1 MSQGWYLMKDWSR
14 AHILHILSLSV
25 NKIGERSQT
34 CIWELWLQ
42 KSKYEQ
48 LVFPL
53 ATPQV
58 KMAARTFLGA
68 THQELIQGSQE
79 ILLILLSPEEQV
91 IKKSQLMER
100 IQHLDISP
108 LLYP

>member
-1 MSQGWYLMKDWSR
+1 MEDWSR
-14 AHILHILSLSV
+14 AYILHILSLSV
-25 NKIGERSQT
+25 EKIGESSQT

-58 KMAARTFLGA
+58 KMAARAFLGA

-79 ILLILLSPEEQV
+79 ILLIPLCPEEQV

-100 IQHLDISP
+100 IQHLDISL

>member
-1 MSQGWYLMKDWSR
+1 MEDWSR
-14 AHILHILSLSV
+14 AYILHILSLSV
-25 NKIGERSQT
+25 EKIGERSQT

-58 KMAARTFLGA
+58 KMAARAFLGNTPG
-68 THQELIQGSQE
+68 THTRE
-79 ILLILLSPEEQV
+79 P
-91 IKKSQLMER
+91 R
-100 IQHLDISP
+100 DTLDSFMP
-108 LLYP
+108 RRAGH